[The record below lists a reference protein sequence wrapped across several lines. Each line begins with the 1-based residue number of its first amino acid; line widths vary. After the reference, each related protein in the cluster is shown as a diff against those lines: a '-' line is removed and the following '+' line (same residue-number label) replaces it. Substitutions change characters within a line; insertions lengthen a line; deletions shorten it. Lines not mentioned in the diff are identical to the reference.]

1 MIYPPY
7 RVELLGKHDRNGFEC
22 GKDSLDRNLREIVG
36 QDTRQNLSRCFV
48 LVHEVQPNTI
58 LGYYTLSNGGIT
70 PDQGP
75 PATQRVRRYSQV
87 GTLLL
92 GRFAIDQS
100 QQGKGMGRKLLLHIM
115 SHVVRLSTETGF
127 QLLLVDPLDHM
138 ASEFYRRFGFVALPG
153 ESRMYMQLAN
163 LRATLENLG

>member
-1 MIYPPY
+1 MQCHPYP
-7 RVELLGKHDRNGFEC
+7 VELGWRMSFATT
-22 GKDSLDRNLREIVG
+22 SLYGEIP
-36 QDTRQNLSRCFV
+36 
-48 LVHEVQPNTI
+48 EVEHFKLIP
-58 LGYYTLSNGGIT
+58 Y
-70 PDQGP
+70 
-75 PATQRVRRYSQV
+75 QRVRRYSQV

-127 QLLLVDPLDHM
+127 QLLLVDPSDHM

-153 ESRMYMQLAN
+153 ESRMYTQLAN